1 MDAYEEVKAR
11 IREVDIN
18 WERYDFLDNTG
29 MSDTMAENFSDLSN
43 MSSLLLVFVVV
54 SAVLILSFVF
64 LFWMRNRIHEIGILL
79 SIGRSK
85 LQITTQVLV
94 EGLLIG
100 VVAFLLATLTAPA
113 VSKSVADYLVG
124 YQIQLAEER
133 EQADAGMVASSMLT
147 ESEPQVLGVSV
158 KIGVDVVLLACLSTA
173 GIIVVSVL
181 LSGIY
186 VMRQRPKEILSQM
199 S

>member
-1 MDAYEEVKAR
+1 
-11 IREVDIN
+11 
-18 WERYDFLDNTG
+18 
-29 MSDTMAENFSDLSN
+29 MAENFNDLSD
-43 MSSLLLVFVVV
+43 MRSLLLVFVVV
-54 SAVLILSFVF
+54 STVLILSFVF

-85 LQITTQVLV
+85 LRITAQVLV

-100 VVAFLLATLTAPA
+100 VAAFLLATLTAPA
-113 VSKSVADYLVG
+113 VSKGVADYLVG

-133 EQADAGMVASSMLT
+133 EQADAGMVASSWLS
-147 ESEPQVLGVSV
+147 ESENQVLGVSV
-158 KIGVDVVLLACLSTA
+158 KIGVDVVLFAFLSTA
-173 GIIVVSVL
+173 GIVIVSVL
-181 LSGIY
+181 FSGIY

>member
-29 MSDTMAENFSDLSN
+29 MSDTMAENFNDLSD

-85 LQITTQVLV
+85 LQITAQVLV

-100 VVAFLLATLTAPA
+100 VAAFMLATLTAPA
-113 VSKSVADYLVG
+113 VSKGVADYLVG
-124 YQIQLAEER
+124 YQIQLEEER
-133 EQADAGMVASSMLT
+133 EQADVGMVASSLLS
-147 ESEPQVLGVSV
+147 ESETQVLGVSV
-158 KIGVDVVLLACLSTA
+158 KIGMDVVLFAFLSTA
-173 GIIVVSVL
+173 GIVIVSVL
-181 LSGIY
+181 FSGIY